1 VREGSVNTIRVLIAD
16 DHPVFRSGIRAIL
29 EGEPDTEVVGEAA
42 TADASVSLAKQHRP
56 DVVVMDLHMPGIGGI
71 EATRRIVAAGL
82 AKVLVV
88 TMLEDDATVVE
99 AVRAGAAGYVLK
111 GAGGP
116 ELLRALRAVASG
128 ETIFGA
134 SVAPGLVS
142 HIAHVGS
149 TPTGA
154 TPFGLTER
162 ELEIIELIARG
173 LTNDAIAERI
183 FLSPKTV
190 RNYVSAIFS
199 KLDVESRAEV
209 VARARDAGF
218 GGANGERR

>member
-1 VREGSVNTIRVLIAD
+1 MNTIRVLIAD

-42 TADASVSLAKQHRP
+42 TADASVSLAKQLRP

-71 EATRRIVAAGL
+71 EATRQIVTAGL
-82 AKVLVV
+82 ARVLVV

-134 SVAPGLVS
+134 SVAPGLVG
-142 HIAHVGS
+142 HLAR

-154 TPFGLTER
+154 TPFGLTQR
-162 ELEIIELIARG
+162 ELEILELIARG

-218 GGANGERR
+218 GGADAERR